1 MSEENKNVQA
11 YFRQKAW
18 IVETTYFVIVSIV
31 LTLVSLALVKAIDQI
46 VFQDSVGIIL
56 GGGVT
61 VYLGIYF
68 YDIYRTRKLDSKK
81 R

>member
-1 MSEENKNVQA
+1 MSEENKNAKA
-11 YFRQKAW
+11 YFRLKAW
-18 IVETTYFVIVSIV
+18 IVETTYIVIVTII
-31 LTLVSLALVKAIDQI
+31 LTLVSLALVMAIDQI

-56 GGGVT
+56 GGGIT

>member
-1 MSEENKNVQA
+1 MSEENKSAQA
-11 YFRQKAW
+11 YFRLKAW
-18 IVETTYFVIVSIV
+18 IVETTYVVIVTII
-31 LTLVSLALVKAIDQI
+31 LTLVSLALVMAIDQI
-46 VFQDSVGIIL
+46 VFQNSIGIIL
-56 GGGVT
+56 GSGIT